1 MEIAAIKRSHID
13 PALLPEAR
21 MERMR
26 EEMYL
31 LRRAVL
37 SLVPEPFRTL
47 VDPPVNFTREEG
59 RQWEYEVVEK
69 IIRLVEPDVQGRAA
83 CPLCGALTQTYGS
96 GFTVPGGL
104 ERHLLGSHQSRRCDV
119 MHAAK
124 GLLRVRHRESYPED
138 YGPYGCD

>member
-1 MEIAAIKRSHID
+1 VARRYLVD

-26 EEMYL
+26 EEMYV
-31 LRRAVL
+31 LRQAVL
-37 SLVPEPFRTL
+37 SLVPERFRIL
-47 VDPPVNFTREEG
+47 IKPPYSFTQEQG
-59 RQWEYEVVEK
+59 RSWQYETVRKVLE
-69 IIRLVEPDVQGRAA
+69 LVEADPQGRAP
-83 CPLCGALTQTYGS
+83 CPLCGETTQTYGV
-96 GFTVPGGL
+96 GFAVPTGL

-124 GLLRVRHRESYPED
+124 GLLRVRHRELFPED

>member
-1 MEIAAIKRSHID
+1 MGKSTYGD

-31 LRRAVL
+31 LRRAVIA
-37 SLVPEPFRTL
+37 LVPEPYRKI
-47 VDPPVNFTREEG
+47 VDPPFRFTREEG
-59 RQWEYEVVEK
+59 HRWDNEITRKV
-69 IIRLVEPDVQGRAA
+69 IDLVEPDAMGRST
-83 CPLCGALTQTYGS
+83 CPLCGETTKPK
-96 GFTVPGGL
+96 VPGGL
-104 ERHLLGSHQSRRCDV
+104 ERHLLGSHSSRRCDV

-124 GLLRVRHRESYPED
+124 GLLRVRHRELYPGD